1 MWWTARQGRSAGSR
15 RGRRRARGVTVCA
28 AAAVALL
35 GSQFAAADAH
45 STGPF
50 GGAKAPAA
58 AHSSTVRNGRIA
70 FSTGFIFANPDLS
83 THSQI
88 FTVKPDGSDVRQL
101 TATPDGVVAGD
112 PVYSPNG
119 ARIAYVDNQSGNFA
133 IWLMNADGTGKHPI
147 IGRPGIDYFTPGWSP
162 DGTHLSAT
170 RCNTSLGFTEYCDIV
185 VLGADGTGVRTVV
198 GGHRLNQNPDYSPD
212 GRWIAFES
220 DRAGLQGAIWLV
232 RPNGARLHR
241 ITPAIVEAGWP
252 RWSPSGAH
260 ILFDDNCCRL
270 KTQLF
275 VMRPDGSHVRQLT
288 HFTGNH
294 QGGFPNYSPD
304 GTRIVFISNQR
315 RDAAG
320 PANDLYTMGSDGS
333 GVTRIVGNHPD
344 VAVSDWGPA
353 VAPAGTHV
361 LNGSRR

>member
-1 MWWTARQGRSAGSR
+1 MWWSARQGWSAGSG
-15 RGRRRARGVTVCA
+15 RGRRTRGVAVGAVA
-28 AAAVALL
+28 AALL
-35 GSQFAAADAH
+35 AGQLASADAH
-45 STGPF
+45 SARQPSGVR
-50 GGAKAPAA
+50 APAA
-58 AHSSTVRNGRIA
+58 AHTSTVRNGRIA

-83 THSQI
+83 THSQV
-88 FTVKPDGSDVRQL
+88 FTVNPDGSNVRQL
-101 TATPDGVVAGD
+101 THTPDGVVAGD
-112 PVYSPNG
+112 PVYSPRG
-119 ARIAYVDNQSGNFA
+119 ARIAYVDNGSGNFE
-133 IWLMNADGTGKHPI
+133 IWLMNADGSGKHPI
-147 IGRPGIDYFTPGWSP
+147 IGRPGVDYFTPAWSP

-170 RCNTSLGFTEYCDIV
+170 RCNTSLGFTAYCDLV

-232 RPNGARLHR
+232 HPNGAQLHR
-241 ITPAIVEAGWP
+241 ITPGIVEAGWP

-260 ILFDDNCCRL
+260 ILFDDNCCRPR
-270 KTQLF
+270 TQLF
-275 VMRPDGSHVRQLT
+275 VMRPDGTDVRQLT

-320 PANDLYTMGSDGS
+320 PANDLYTMRSDGS
-333 GVTRIVGNHPD
+333 NVTRIVSNHPG

-353 VAPAGTHV
+353 AARARALRP
-361 LNGSRR
+361 NGSRR